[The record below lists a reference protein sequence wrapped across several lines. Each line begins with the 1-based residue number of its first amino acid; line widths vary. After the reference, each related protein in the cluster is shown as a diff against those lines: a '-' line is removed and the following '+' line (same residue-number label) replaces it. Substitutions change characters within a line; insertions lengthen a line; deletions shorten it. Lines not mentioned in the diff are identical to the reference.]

1 MSRSVRLFDLLQ
13 ALRRHRRAVSA
24 NTLAE
29 ELGVSK
35 RTIYRDIDALIALG
49 APIDGEAGIGYLMRP
64 GFVLPPLMFTEDE
77 LEALALGGLWVKERA
92 DPELVTAAADALAK
106 IAAVLPVPLT
116 ATLDHSPLVP
126 GRSKPLVQD
135 VIDPKVIRAAIRTQ
149 KKLRI
154 VYADEAGTQTN
165 RVVWPISL
173 IYYEAV
179 RLLVAWCELREAFRH
194 FRSDRISEI
203 VQLEERYPKSR
214 STLTQAWRDQEEAE
228 RRANAPDTVRNQAAE

>member
-24 NTLAE
+24 ATLAE

-64 GFVLPPLMFTEDE
+64 GFVLPPLMFTEEE

-92 DPELVTAAADALAK
+92 DPDLVTAAADALAK

-126 GRSKPLVQD
+126 GRSKTPAQD
-135 VIDPKVIRAAIRTQ
+135 VIDPKIIRSAIRTQ

-154 VYADEAGTQTN
+154 VYADETGARTT
-165 RVVWPISL
+165 RVIWPIAL
-173 IYYEAV
+173 VYYEAV
-179 RLLVAWCELREAFRH
+179 RLLVAWCEMRIAFRH
-194 FRSDRISEI
+194 FRSDRISD
-203 VQLEERYPKSR
+203 VLALEERYPKSR
-214 STLTQAWRDQEEAE
+214 SALTQAWREQEAAE
-228 RRANAPDTVRNQAAE
+228 RTALRMAGRRQDAAE

>member
-1 MSRSVRLFDLLQ
+1 MSRSLRLFDLLQ

-35 RTIYRDIDALIALG
+35 RTIYRDIEALIALG

-64 GFVLPPLMFTEDE
+64 GFVLPPLMFTEEE

-92 DPELVTAAADALAK
+92 DPDLVTAAADALAK

-126 GRSKPLVQD
+126 GRSKTPAQD
-135 VIDPKVIRAAIRTQ
+135 VIDPKIIRAAIRTQ

-154 VYADEAGTQTN
+154 SYANEMGVRTE
-165 RVVWPISL
+165 RVIWPIAL
-173 IYYEAV
+173 VYYEAV
-179 RLLVAWCELREAFRH
+179 RLVVAWCEMRIAFRH
-194 FRSDRISEI
+194 FRSDRIFE
-203 VQLEERYPKSR
+203 LDLLDERYPKSR
-214 STLTQAWRDQEEAE
+214 TSLTQAWREQEARE
-228 RRANAPDTVRNQAAE
+228 RQARMDARKRDAAE